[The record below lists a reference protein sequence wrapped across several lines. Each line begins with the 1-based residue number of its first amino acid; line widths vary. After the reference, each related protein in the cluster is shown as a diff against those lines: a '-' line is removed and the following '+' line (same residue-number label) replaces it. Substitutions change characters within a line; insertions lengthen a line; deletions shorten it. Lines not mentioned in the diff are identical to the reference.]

1 MSEVKFLVG
10 TKAQYDSVISK
21 DENTLYF
28 LNDTLDIM
36 KGTKNYSSSVLFVT
50 SLPESGQLQGKL
62 YVDTN
67 AGDGYTWNGSNWVKV
82 ISKIDVINDLTT
94 GGTDKALSAEQ
105 GKVLKGQ
112 LDTHKSELAGSD
124 AGHVKSGADVEISS
138 GLITVKKIN
147 GETWESIKAGIDAE
161 IAKKASL
168 NGATFTGD
176 VKLTGSPEGD
186 TSAVS
191 KKYVDDEVASKIAA
205 NDSMRFKGTIGTGG
219 TITALP
225 TSNVRVGDTYRVIT
239 AGTYAGAKCEIGDMI
254 IALAN
259 KTSGSTDNNWTV
271 VQANIDG
278 AVVGPASAT
287 DSTVVLFDGATG
299 KQIKGSTIT
308 LSKLT
313 DTINK
318 AHEHTNKETLDTYTK
333 SMSDLK
339 SEIESN
345 AAQDATSKVNAAK
358 EELQNSLGA
367 LKLTELADA
376 DPSLASATNGQV
388 IYWDG
393 SSKKWKAKTVAQVD
407 ISGKVD
413 KMVGDTADH
422 VVFANGS
429 GGIKDSGK
437 VVGGATL
444 ASSPNANTLATEAA
458 TKTYADSIQTVWEA
472 IS

>member
-161 IAKKASL
+161 IAKKS
-168 NGATFTGD
+168 
-176 VKLTGSPEGD
+176 
-186 TSAVS
+186 
-191 KKYVDDEVASKIAA
+191 
-205 NDSMRFKGTIGTGG
+205 
-219 TITALP
+219 
-225 TSNVRVGDTYRVIT
+225 
-239 AGTYAGAKCEIGDMI
+239 
-254 IALAN
+254 
-259 KTSGSTDNNWTV
+259 
-271 VQANIDG
+271 
-278 AVVGPASAT
+278 
-287 DSTVVLFDGATG
+287 
-299 KQIKGSTIT
+299 
-308 LSKLT
+308 
-313 DTINK
+313 
-318 AHEHTNKETLDTYTK
+318 
-333 SMSDLK
+333 
-339 SEIESN
+339 
-345 AAQDATSKVNAAK
+345 
-358 EELQNSLGA
+358 
-367 LKLTELADA
+367 
-376 DPSLASATNGQV
+376 
-388 IYWDG
+388 
-393 SSKKWKAKTVAQVD
+393 
-407 ISGKVD
+407 
-413 KMVGDTADH
+413 
-422 VVFANGS
+422 
-429 GGIKDSGK
+429 
-437 VVGGATL
+437 
-444 ASSPNANTLATEAA
+444 
-458 TKTYADSIQTVWEA
+458 
-472 IS
+472 